1 MTALMEVRDVGF
13 RYASRVILK
22 SVQLAAAPGEF
33 LVLLGLNGAG
43 KSTLL
48 DIIAGLRIPGSG
60 SVKLDGRHLSEL
72 SACDRSHWI
81 SHLPQGV
88 RNELPFT
95 VEQVVL
101 MGRYPHADRWFESDD
116 DRSHAD
122 DAMLK
127 MGCLAFKHRLYSS
140 LSGGEKQR
148 VLLAACLA
156 QGPRILLFD
165 EPSTYLDVDQQL
177 QCFSTLATVAR
188 DGALCIAVTHDL
200 NLALAHCTR
209 LLVLHDGRIA
219 ADVPMEQAAREPAWL
234 EYLSPRLKL
243 ARTPEGRPWVL
254 YQ

>member
-1 MTALMEVRDVGF
+1 MSDLMEVTDVGF
-13 RYASRVILK
+13 RYGSQVILK
-22 SVQLAAAPGEF
+22 SVQLTAAPGEF

-48 DIIAGLRIPGSG
+48 DILAGLRIPGSG
-60 SVKLDGRHLSEL
+60 SVRLDGRHLSEL
-72 SACDRSHWI
+72 SARDRSHWI

-122 DAMLK
+122 DAMHK
-127 MGCLAFKHRLYSS
+127 MGCLAFKHRLYGS

-156 QGPRILLFD
+156 QNPKILLFD

-177 QCFSTLATVAR
+177 QCFSTLARVAR

-200 NLALAHCTR
+200 NLALARCTR

-219 ADVPMEQAAREPAWL
+219 ADVPVEQAAREPAWL
-234 EYLSPRLKL
+234 ECLSPRLKL
-243 ARTPEGRPWVL
+243 VHTPEGRPWVL

>member
-1 MTALMEVRDVGF
+1 
-13 RYASRVILK
+13 
-22 SVQLAAAPGEF
+22 
-33 LVLLGLNGAG
+33 
-43 KSTLL
+43 
-48 DIIAGLRIPGSG
+48 
-60 SVKLDGRHLSEL
+60 L
-72 SACDRSHWI
+72 SARDRSHWI

-88 RNELPFT
+88 RNELPFS

-127 MGCLAFKHRLYSS
+127 MGCLAFKHRLYLS

-156 QGPRILLFD
+156 QDPRILLFD

-177 QCFSTLATVAR
+177 QCFSTLAKVAR

-200 NLALAHCTR
+200 NLALARCTR

-219 ADVPMEQAAREPAWL
+219 ADVVVEQAAREPAWL
-234 EYLSPRLKL
+234 GFLSPRLKL
-243 ARTPEGRPWVL
+243 VQTPEGRPWVL

>member
-1 MTALMEVRDVGF
+1 MSALLETTDVEFAYG
-13 RYASRVILK
+13 SRIILK
-22 SVQLAAAPGEF
+22 SIQLTAGPGEF

-48 DIIAGLRIPGSG
+48 DILAGLRIPGSG
-60 SVKLDGRHLSEL
+60 SVRLDGRHLGEW
-72 SACDRSHWI
+72 SARDRSHWI

-88 RNELPFT
+88 RNDIPFT

-101 MGRYPHADRWFESDD
+101 MGRYPHAEHWFESDD

-127 MGCLAFKHRLYSS
+127 MGCLGFKHRLYSS

-156 QGPRILLFD
+156 QAPRILLLD

-177 QCFSTLATVAR
+177 QCFSTLAEIAR
-188 DGALCIAVTHDL
+188 NGALCIAVTHDL
-200 NLALAHCTR
+200 NLALARCTR
-209 LLVLHDGRIA
+209 LLVLHEGHIEADIPVERA
-219 ADVPMEQAAREPAWL
+219 ASEPAWL
-234 EYLSPRLKL
+234 ECLSPRLKL
-243 ARTPEGRPWVL
+243 ARTPEGKPWVL

>member
-22 SVQLAAAPGEF
+22 SIQLTAGPGEF

-48 DIIAGLRIPGSG
+48 DILAGLRVPESG
-60 SVKLDGRHLSEL
+60 SVRLNGRDLGEW
-72 SACDRSHWI
+72 SARDRSHWI

-88 RNELPFT
+88 RKDIPFT

-101 MGRYPHADRWFESDD
+101 MGRYPHADHWFESDD

-127 MGCLAFKHRLYSS
+127 MGCLGFKHRLYSS

-156 QGPRILLFD
+156 QDPRILLLD
-165 EPSTYLDVDQQL
+165 EPS
-177 QCFSTLATVAR
+177 
-188 DGALCIAVTHDL
+188 
-200 NLALAHCTR
+200 
-209 LLVLHDGRIA
+209 
-219 ADVPMEQAAREPAWL
+219 
-234 EYLSPRLKL
+234 
-243 ARTPEGRPWVL
+243 
-254 YQ
+254 